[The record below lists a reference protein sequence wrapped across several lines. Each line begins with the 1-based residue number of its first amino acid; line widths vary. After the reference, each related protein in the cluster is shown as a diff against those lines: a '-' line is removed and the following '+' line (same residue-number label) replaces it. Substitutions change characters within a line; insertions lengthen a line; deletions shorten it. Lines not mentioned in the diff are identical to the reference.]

1 MLEFRAGKMFLEGTR
16 VVADTRRGLV
26 RIGRVRTKQIYY
38 ILSFFL
44 FLDFF
49 YLLFSSCD
57 IILFHFQG
65 EEGLMHFQW
74 LDRSQN
80 IIEDVSFVLF
90 FFFKKKAIHMKIMS
104 GKYSDDFA

>member
-26 RIGRVRTKQIYY
+26 RIGRVSTKQIYP
-38 ILSFFL
+38 FL

-74 LDRSQN
+74 LDRSQS
-80 IIEDVSFVLF
+80 IIEDVSFVLSF
-90 FFFKKKAIHMKIMS
+90 FFLKKN
-104 GKYSDDFA
+104 GYPYENNVR